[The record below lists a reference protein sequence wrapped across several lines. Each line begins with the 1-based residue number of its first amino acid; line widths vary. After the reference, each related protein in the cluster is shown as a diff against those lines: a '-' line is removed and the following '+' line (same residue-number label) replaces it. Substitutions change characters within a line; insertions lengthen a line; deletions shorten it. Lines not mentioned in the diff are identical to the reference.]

1 MTMFLCEAL
10 WVCLSYEK
18 CYINKVALP
27 CPSFLYFRH
36 ALQQIYFWII
46 WVPSASLP
54 LCFKPSHIALKTVYI
69 YQNAQNVL
77 ADCKHWMKKRAGDL
91 DAGVPIVAEG
101 GVREG
106 GVGQMELGLH
116 CLQVLAEAQAGE
128 QMDLPMGEAR
138 LHPLLQQLQH
148 ILEATTERWPVN

>member
-1 MTMFLCEAL
+1 
-10 WVCLSYEK
+10 
-18 CYINKVALP
+18 
-27 CPSFLYFRH
+27 
-36 ALQQIYFWII
+36 
-46 WVPSASLP
+46 
-54 LCFKPSHIALKTVYI
+54 
-69 YQNAQNVL
+69 
-77 ADCKHWMKKRAGDL
+77 MKKRAGDL

-148 ILEATTERWPVN
+148 ILEATRER